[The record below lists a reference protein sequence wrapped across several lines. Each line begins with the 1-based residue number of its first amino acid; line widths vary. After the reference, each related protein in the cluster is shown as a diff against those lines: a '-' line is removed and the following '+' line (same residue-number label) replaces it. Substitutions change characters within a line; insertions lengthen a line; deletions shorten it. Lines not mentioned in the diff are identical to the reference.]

1 MFSTPVKIAFG
12 YILLIALLFG
22 AIGYIYRQMNLLT
35 APSGTEEAIS
45 SRRRT
50 AHQIITK
57 LYDAEIIGQTLHTG
71 KLNEYPKYKRTMKEA
86 GILIDSLQQQ
96 LADTLHQ
103 SRLDTVRT
111 LLKQKKW
118 NMLRVL
124 EIIEE
129 NPTDELYRQQLD
141 SLILQQDSLLS
152 NTHVRRRVVTHHNS
166 YTVHHKPKKFFRRLA
181 DLFAPGKPDSTQ
193 VDNII
198 QEEYTDT
205 IDEAY
210 NPVDT
215 IASMLTSIQHKIYQ
229 NRKEQQR
236 TLDIRINQLRIA
248 GSMLSQRVNQ
258 LLESIEAD
266 EQAAMEQRIRHEQE
280 IREQAAQTMA
290 IIATLAVLLVLIF
303 FTIIWRD
310 LTRSN
315 HYRKEL
321 EKSKQYAENLLV
333 AREKLMLTITHDIKA
348 PAGSIIGYIDL
359 LLRLVRDQR
368 QLFYLRNMQSS
379 ARHLLDLVTSLLDY
393 HRLEAGK
400 MDLHPVTFNPYEL
413 FEQVY
418 TSFLPIAEKKHLNLI
433 FKTELPHNL
442 IVNGDPFRIRQI
454 AENLLSN
461 AIKFTEKG
469 NVTLYAAYKGNHF
482 SFQVSDTGCGMD
494 THEQARIFQAFTRLR
509 SAQGQEGFGL
519 GLSITKKLVELL
531 HGDIH
536 IESTPGSGSTFYVS
550 LPLPPTKGMPDTTQE
565 PSFIPDK
572 QWYILLID
580 DDPIQLTL
588 TKTMLDNLFSA
599 MPTNRMPVVHTCQYP
614 EELFHS
620 IQSGNVDIIL
630 TDIQMPAMNGFDL
643 LKAIRKLNVPQAQ
656 SVPVIAITARSDM
669 DEADFI
675 RQGFAGCLYKP
686 FNQDEIRKMLRQ
698 TLHLKWKLADTQPTD
713 NPTSDTLPPPFNFQ
727 ALTAFSENDAEAARQ
742 IIHTFIEETLKNSH
756 RIKNAIKTKSMQEL
770 GETAHK
776 MLPTFTLIEANK
788 MLPSLQWMEVH
799 RKNSEWTDEAQNHA
813 ETVLQC
819 IEKVT
824 EEAERFL
831 NSLNETSVNANSKQ
845 TVS

>member
-1 MFSTPVKIAFG
+1 MLSTPVKIAFG

-22 AIGYIYRQMNLLT
+22 AIGYIYRQMTLLT
-35 APSGTEEAIS
+35 APSGTEETIS
-45 SRRRT
+45 LRRKT
-50 AHQIITK
+50 THQIVTQ
-57 LYDAEIIGQTLHTG
+57 LYDAEIIGQTLRTG
-71 KLNEYPKYKRTMKEA
+71 KLDEYPKYKRAMREA

-96 LADTLHQ
+96 LTDTLQ
-103 SRLDTVRT
+103 QARLDTVRM
-111 LLKQKKW
+111 LLKQKEQ

-124 EIIEE
+124 EAIKE

-166 YTVHHKPKKFFRRLA
+166 YTIHHKPKKFFRRLA
-181 DLFAPGKPDSTQ
+181 DLFSPGKPDSTQ

-205 IDEAY
+205 IDETY

-215 IASMLTSIQHKIYQ
+215 IASMLTSIQHKVFQ
-229 NRKEQQR
+229 NRQEQQR
-236 TLDIRINQLRIA
+236 TLEIRINQLRIA

-258 LLESIEAD
+258 LLESIETD
-266 EQAAMEQRIRHEQE
+266 EQAAMEERIMHEQE

-290 IIATLAVLLVLIF
+290 NIAILAVLLVLIF
-303 FTIIWRD
+303 FIIIWRD

-359 LLRLVRDQR
+359 LIRLVHDQR
-368 QLFYLRNMQSS
+368 QQFYLRNMQSS
-379 ARHLLDLVTSLLDY
+379 ARHLIDLVTSLLDY

-413 FEQVY
+413 FEHIY
-418 TSFLPIAEKKHLNLI
+418 TSFLPIAEKKRLELIFQAELSRNLNL
-433 FKTELPHNL
+433 E
-442 IVNGDPFRIRQI
+442 GDPFRIRQI

-461 AIKFTEKG
+461 ALKFTEKG
-469 NVTLYAAYKGNHF
+469 NITLHVTYKGNQ
-482 SFQVSDTGCGMD
+482 FQFHVSDTGCGMN
-494 THEQARIFQAFTRLR
+494 TQEQARVFQAFTRLR

-536 IESTPGSGSTFYVS
+536 IESTPGNGSTFYVS
-550 LPLPPTKGMPDTTQE
+550 MPLPQIKEMPVPVPE
-565 PSFIPDK
+565 ASLLPEK
-572 QWYILLID
+572 QWHILLID
-580 DDPIQLTL
+580 DDRIQLTL
-588 TKTMLDNLFSA
+588 NETML
-599 MPTNRMPVVHTCQYP
+599 H
-614 EELFHS
+614 ELFTYLPANQTPIIRCCTQPDELFKFVLS
-620 IQSGNVDIIL
+620 EPADLIL

-643 LKAIRKLNVPQAQ
+643 LKAIRKLNTPQAKT
-656 SVPVIAITARSDM
+656 VPVIAITARSDM
-669 DEADFI
+669 NEADF
-675 RQGFAGCLYKP
+675 RQQGFAGCLYKP
-686 FNQDEIRKMLRQ
+686 FNREELRKVCGQ
-698 TLHLKWKLADTQPTD
+698 TLQVKWESIEPAKEPEIS
-713 NPTSDTLPPPFNFQ
+713 SDGAFHKFNFSP
-727 ALTAFSENDAEAARQ
+727 LTAFSEDDEEAARQ
-742 IIHTFIEETLKNSH
+742 IIRTFIEETQKNKN
-756 RIKNAIKTKSMQEL
+756 RITQAINTKSMQEL

-776 MLPTFTLIEANK
+776 MLPTFTLIEAQEA
-788 MLPSLQWMEVH
+788 LPSLQWLETH
-799 RKNSEWTDEAQNHA
+799 RKDSEWDKEAQKHA

-819 IEKVT
+819 IEEVT
-824 EEAERFL
+824 EEAECQ
-831 NSLNETSVNANSKQ
+831 K
-845 TVS
+845 

>member
-1 MFSTPVKIAFG
+1 MLSTPIKIAFG

-22 AIGYIYRQMNLLT
+22 AIGYIYRQMTLLT
-35 APSGTEEAIS
+35 APSGTEETIS
-45 SRRRT
+45 LRRKT
-50 AHQIITK
+50 THQIVTQ
-57 LYDAEIIGQTLHTG
+57 LYDAEIIGQTLRTG
-71 KLNEYPKYKRTMKEA
+71 RLNEYPKYKRAMREA

-96 LADTLHQ
+96 LTDTLQ
-103 SRLDTVRT
+103 QARLDTVRM
-111 LLKQKKW
+111 LLKQKEQ

-124 EIIEE
+124 EAIKE

-166 YTVHHKPKKFFRRLA
+166 YTIHHKPKKFFRRLA
-181 DLFAPGKPDSTQ
+181 DLFSPGKPDSTQ

-205 IDEAY
+205 IDETY

-215 IASMLTSIQHKIYQ
+215 IASMLTSIQHKVFQ
-229 NRKEQQR
+229 NRQEQQR
-236 TLDIRINQLRIA
+236 TLEIRINQLRIA

-258 LLESIEAD
+258 LLESIETD
-266 EQAAMEQRIRHEQE
+266 EQAAMEERIMHEQE

-290 IIATLAVLLVLIF
+290 NIAILAVLLVLIF
-303 FTIIWRD
+303 FIIIWRD

-359 LLRLVRDQR
+359 LIRLVHDQR
-368 QLFYLRNMQSS
+368 QQFYLRNMQSS
-379 ARHLLDLVTSLLDY
+379 ARHLIDLVTSLLDY

-413 FEQVY
+413 FEHIY
-418 TSFLPIAEKKHLNLI
+418 TSFLPIAEKKRLELIFQAELSRNLNL
-433 FKTELPHNL
+433 E
-442 IVNGDPFRIRQI
+442 GDPFRIRQI

-461 AIKFTEKG
+461 ALKFTEKG
-469 NVTLYAAYKGNHF
+469 NITLHVTYKGNQ
-482 SFQVSDTGCGMD
+482 FQFHVSDTGCGMN
-494 THEQARIFQAFTRLR
+494 TQEQARVFQAFTRLR

-536 IESTPGSGSTFYVS
+536 IESTPGNGSTFYVS
-550 LPLPPTKGMPDTTQE
+550 MPLPQIKEMPVPAPE
-565 PSFIPDK
+565 ASLLPEK
-572 QWYILLID
+572 QWHILLID
-580 DDPIQLTL
+580 DDRIQLTL
-588 TKTMLDNLFSA
+588 NETML
-599 MPTNRMPVVHTCQYP
+599 H
-614 EELFHS
+614 ELFTYLPANQTPIIRCCTQPDELFKFVLS
-620 IQSGNVDIIL
+620 EPADLIL

-643 LKAIRKLNVPQAQ
+643 LKAIRKLNTPQAKT
-656 SVPVIAITARSDM
+656 VPVIAITARSDM
-669 DEADFI
+669 NEADF
-675 RQGFAGCLYKP
+675 RQQGFAGCLYKP
-686 FNQDEIRKMLRQ
+686 FNREELRKVCGQ
-698 TLHLKWKLADTQPTD
+698 TLQVKWESIEPAKEPEIS
-713 NPTSDTLPPPFNFQ
+713 SDGVFHKFNF
-727 ALTAFSENDAEAARQ
+727 APLTAFSEDDAEAARQ
-742 IIHTFIEETLKNSH
+742 IIRTFIEETRKNKN
-756 RIKNAIKTKSMQEL
+756 RITQAINTKSMQEL

-776 MLPTFTLIEANK
+776 MLPTFTLIKAQEA
-788 MLPSLQWMEVH
+788 LPSLQWLETH
-799 RKNSEWTDEAQNHA
+799 RKDSEWDKEAQKHA

-819 IEKVT
+819 IEEVT
-824 EEAERFL
+824 EEAECQ
-831 NSLNETSVNANSKQ
+831 K
-845 TVS
+845 